1 VSRMIY
7 AIFREQALSPGK
19 VAEDAAILESVLQ
32 HLEAQDWE
40 TRRLSAET
48 IPEEP
53 PEALGVLH
61 MAQGPAATA
70 RLAGW
75 EKKGLRLINSPQALQ
90 RCSRKNLCA
99 WLGGWDFLFPRTR
112 YFSVAEAEA
121 NWGREFPGPGWLK
134 RADIHA
140 DGPGDVVRVS
150 NPAQAREVL
159 ADFAR
164 RRIQGLIWQE
174 HITGEEIKFYAV
186 GRGVFFKAF
195 LAGTGAEAT
204 GSLAAVLK
212 NLAARLA
219 TVSRLEVFGGDV
231 IVTPEGKAVLID
243 LNDWPSFSRCR
254 EAAAQEIA
262 NYVKGKFRL

>member
-7 AIFREQALSPGK
+7 GIFREEALSPGK
-19 VAEDAAILESVLQ
+19 VAEDAAILEEVLQ
-32 HLEAQDWE
+32 HLETRGWE
-40 TRRLSAET
+40 TRRLPAEA

-53 PEALGVLH
+53 PEARGVLH
-61 MAQGPAATA
+61 MAQGPAAVA

-75 EKKGLRLINSPQALQ
+75 ETKGLKLINSPQALQ

-99 WLGGWDFLFPRTR
+99 WLGGRDLPFPRTR
-112 YFSVAEAEA
+112 YFSVAQAEK

-140 DGPGDVVRVS
+140 EGPGDVVRVRD
-150 NPAQAREVL
+150 PAQAREVL

-164 RRIQGLIWQE
+164 RHIRGLIWQE

-186 GRGVFFKAF
+186 GPDVFFKAF
-195 LAGTGAEAT
+195 LAGTGAQAT
-204 GSLAAVLK
+204 GALAAALK

-219 TVSRLEVFGGDV
+219 SVSCLEVFGGDV
-231 IVTPEGKAVLID
+231 IATPEGKPVLID

-262 NYVKGKFRL
+262 HYVKEKFRL